1 VAEVIGTM
9 IQKVFNHRTLA
20 LGLLV
25 SIGGLMLI
33 VRLATLHFSSK
44 IPTLPSPDR
53 HEYVR
58 RGLVK
63 DMKGSILAMSL
74 ECRSLYVN
82 PSEIENSEDTAA
94 KLASALGLNADAVL
108 RRITRQERRF
118 VWVKRKLTESEV
130 SRVAA
135 YDLKGIHFKKEYI
148 RAYPHGSLGANLIG
162 FVNADNEGIEGI
174 EYKYD
179 EVLTSYDDYIL
190 ASDKGDFRSGNSVVL
205 TIDRV
210 IQYAAENAVARA
222 VKDSGAKQGV
232 VIITEVKTGRVLAL
246 AKYPTYDLNN
256 YSRSTEAERGFFTVS
271 EPFEPGST
279 MKIFAAA
286 AILANKPSIANEKF
300 ICHGGVDIG
309 DAHINC
315 TGVHGVVNLAD
326 SIKYSC
332 NVGVISAIKGVNSS
346 AWYSMMRA
354 FGFGEKT
361 GSEVAGESSGVLR
374 SVKDWSGLSKYSM
387 AIGQEVS
394 VTSLQLAAAYSAI
407 ANDGVY
413 NSPYIVESVLNSR
426 GEEIVK
432 KSHTPKGRVVSV
444 DIARELKKMLVRVV
458 DGGTG
463 KKAAIP
469 YYHVAGK
476 TGTAQKSVKGVYSHD
491 KNISSFAGIVPVEDP
506 DVCILIVIDE
516 PQGVTAGSLIAA
528 PVFADVAERVL
539 TVRGVALSPA
549 KSYALQQTRRTDYVY
564 TGGGVPD
571 FRNRTLADAV
581 KILAAVEEKIPIHIS
596 VEGSGSVYGQKPDP
610 GTPLAPDDTI
620 TLLLRGSDE

>member
-1 VAEVIGTM
+1 M
-9 IQKVFNHRTLA
+9 IQKVFNHRILA

-25 SIGGLMLI
+25 SIGGLFLI
-33 VRLATLHFSSK
+33 IRLATLHFSSK
-44 IPTLPSPDR
+44 IPSPPVEDR
-53 HEYVR
+53 HNYVR
-58 RGLVK
+58 RGLIK

-82 PSEIENSEDTAA
+82 PAEIENSEDTAA
-94 KLASALGLNADAVL
+94 KIASALGLNPNAVL
-108 RRITRQERRF
+108 KRIARQERRF

-148 RAYPHGSLGANLIG
+148 RAYPHGTLSANLVG

-210 IQYAAENAVARA
+210 IQYAAENAVVRA
-222 VKDSGAKQGV
+222 VRESGAKQGV
-232 VIITEVKTGRVLAL
+232 AIVTEVKSGRILAL
-246 AKYPTYDLNN
+246 AKYPSYDPNN
-256 YSRSTEAERGFFTVS
+256 YSRSTDAERGFFTVT

-286 AILANKPSIANEKF
+286 AILAARPSVANEKF
-300 ICHGGVDIG
+300 ICRGGVDIA

-332 NVGVISAIKGVNSS
+332 NVGVMSAIRSVNSS

-354 FGFGEKT
+354 FGFGERT
-361 GSEVAGESSGVLR
+361 GSEIPGESSGVLR
-374 SVKDWSGLSKYSM
+374 NVRDWSGLSKFSM
-387 AIGQEVS
+387 AIGQELS

-413 NSPYIVESVLNSR
+413 YTPYIVESVINSR

-432 KSHTPKGRVVSV
+432 KTHPPKGRAVSV
-444 DIARELKKMLVRVV
+444 EIARELRKMLVRVV

-463 KKAAIP
+463 KKAAIS

-476 TGTAQKSVKGVYSHD
+476 TGTAQKSVKGIYSHD
-491 KNISSFAGIVPVEDP
+491 RNISSFAGIVPVEDP

-516 PQGVTAGSLIAA
+516 PRGVTAGSIIAA
-528 PVFADVAERVL
+528 PVFAEIAARVL
-539 TVRGVALSPA
+539 PYRGVTYSEA
-549 KSYALQQTRRTDYVY
+549 KSYSPVQTRRAEYVFN
-564 TGGGVPD
+564 GGSAPD
-571 FRNRTLADAV
+571 FRNRTLSDAV
-581 KILAAVEEKIPIHIS
+581 KILAAIQEKIPIHIS
-596 VEGSGSVYGQKPDP
+596 VEGSGKVYGQKPEP
-610 GTPLAPDDTI
+610 GTPIAPNDTI
-620 TLLLRGSDE
+620 TLILRGSNE